1 MLVMLTA
8 SEVKMEL
15 TLLADSQHN

>member
-8 SEVKMEL
+8 SEVIL
-15 TLLADSQHN
+15 TSLADSEQN